1 MSGVREL
8 PEDCTRVDLADPWF
22 FQLHD
27 QYELWRRLR
36 AKNPVFWTEP
46 GEGRPGFWSI
56 TRFEDV
62 QRVYRDE

>member
-8 PEDCTRVDLADPWF
+8 PEDCTTVDLADPWF

-36 AKNPVFWTEP
+36 AKNPVFREI
-46 GEGRPGFWSI
+46 GRAH
-56 TRFEDV
+56 V
-62 QRVYRDE
+62 